1 MGKCAL
7 TPPARIAHP
16 PPTMNDS
23 LAPHNS
29 SPHWLV
35 TADVDLAALT
45 PVMRQVV
52 DAKRQ
57 HPDALILFRLG
68 DFYELF
74 FEDALEG
81 SRLLDLALTSRN
93 KNDPRPIPMC
103 GFPHHAMAQHVQ
115 RVLEAGRR
123 CAVVEQLEDAALAK
137 GLVARGVTHV
147 VTPGVVLEPE
157 ALDPRADHRIAALWP
172 GKQGGLGV
180 AVADVTTG
188 VMQVG
193 EVLHPTALGV
203 LLVRLEPREL
213 VLPAAAEP
221 WLDTLASAREL
232 PKTIR
237 EVHGLEAPTLGQ
249 LAELALRRYLDEVRP
264 GAAKLLQPTQP
275 LETTPHL
282 TLNRETVQ
290 HLELIATVRQGRRQG
305 ALLHAVDR
313 TLTSAGARLLRG
325 LILAPLGDRRALE
338 VRHGAV
344 DALLRD
350 RPTRESI
357 RGVLKYQGDLARLTT
372 RAAAGLATPREMTVL
387 RETLRGL
394 PELHALLE
402 RASHSLALASVLADA
417 QGADALTAHLE
428 SALAESPRA
437 VLADGGVIRAGFD
450 TSLDSLRELSED
462 AHAWLDRFEAQE
474 RAASGI
480 ATLKVT
486 YNRVSGY
493 GIEIGRSRADDVPER
508 YHRKQTLKNAER
520 YTTPELVEFE
530 RRILTADADRL
541 SRESELFRQL
551 MAHVGQHAALL
562 RRIAAALAELD
573 VHAGFA
579 ELAAQW
585 RHVRPTLV
593 DEPIVRLVGC
603 RHPVIEQTLSPGA
616 FVPNDVW
623 LQGGLVDL
631 QSADAA
637 QVLLITGPNMA
648 GKSTLMRQVALA
660 VILSQA
666 GGFVPADSAEL
677 GVLDAVHTRI
687 GASDDISQGAS
698 TFMVEMRETAT
709 ILAQSTPRSLVLLDE
724 IGRGTSTWDG
734 LAIAWAVVEAL
745 HDRTKSLC
753 LFATHYHEL
762 TSLSE
767 TLPRLRNAHVAVREW
782 AGDIVFLHRL
792 QSGPTNR
799 SHGIAVARLAG
810 LPPDVVERSR
820 ALLTDLEKGAAGQS
834 TGPLARA
841 RRKQLELFEL
851 VPVPSIATGHPQE
864 PLPDEVTAL
873 LQALSSLDPDDL
885 TPRQALSWLGEWR
898 GRLAAL
904 PVGVQD
910 RLLKR

>member
-1 MGKCAL
+1 MGKSAL
-7 TPPARIAHP
+7 TPRVCIAHP
-16 PPTMNDS
+16 PAAMTDAS
-23 LAPHNS
+23 GLHNAH
-29 SPHWLV
+29 PNWL
-35 TADVDLAALT
+35 TTPDVDVAALT

-123 CAVVEQLEDAALAK
+123 CAVVEQLEDAATAK

-157 ALDPRADHRIAALWP
+157 ALDPRADHRVAALWP
-172 GKQGGLGV
+172 GKQVGLGV

-188 VMQVG
+188 VLQVG

-213 VLPAAAEP
+213 VLPAAGEP
-221 WLDTLASAREL
+221 WLDALSSAREL

-237 EVHGLEAPTLGQ
+237 EFHGNDAPTLAQ
-249 LAELALRRYLDEVRP
+249 AAEYALRRYLDEVRP
-264 GAAKLLQPTQP
+264 GAGKLLQPPQP

-282 TLNRETVQ
+282 LLNRETVL
-290 HLELIATVRQGRRQG
+290 HLELLATVRQGRRQG

-325 LILAPLGDRRALE
+325 LLLAPLGDRRALE
-338 VRHGAV
+338 LRHGAV
-344 DALLRD
+344 EALLQD

-357 RGVLKYQGDLARLTT
+357 RSVLKYQGDLARLTT
-372 RAAAGLATPREMTVL
+372 RAAAGLATPREVTVL

-394 PELHALLE
+394 PELQQLLA
-402 RASHSLALASVLADA
+402 RAGQSLALAGVLADTE
-417 QGADALTAHLE
+417 GAETLTAHLDD
-428 SALAESPRA
+428 ALAESPRA

-450 TSLDSLRELSED
+450 PQLDSLRELSED
-462 AHAWLDRFEAQE
+462 AHAWLDRFETQE
-474 RAASGI
+474 RLASGI

-493 GIEIGRSRADDVPER
+493 GIEITRSRAEQVPDR

-530 RRILTADADRL
+530 RRILTADSDRL
-541 SRESELFRQL
+541 ARESELFRQL
-551 MAHVGQHAALL
+551 MAHVGVHVALL

-593 DEPIVRLVGC
+593 DEPIVRLTGC
-603 RHPVIEQTLSPGA
+603 RHPVIEQTLAPGA

-623 LQGGLVDL
+623 LAGGLVEA
-631 QSADAA
+631 QSPDAA

-648 GKSTLMRQVALA
+648 GKSTLMRQVALT

-666 GGFVPADSAEL
+666 GGFVPADAAEL

-709 ILAQSTPRSLVLLDE
+709 ILAQSTARSLVLLDE

-792 QSGPTNR
+792 QTGPTNR

-810 LPPDVVERSR
+810 LPADVVERSR
-820 ALLTDLEKGAAGQS
+820 GLLAELERGAAGQA

-851 VPVPSIATGHPQE
+851 VAVPSIATGPLAE

-873 LQALSSLDPDDL
+873 LQALTSLEPDDL
-885 TPRQALSWLGEWR
+885 TPRQALAWLDEWR
-898 GRLAAL
+898 ARLAAL
-904 PVGVQD
+904 PAGVRD

>member
-1 MGKCAL
+1 MGKSAL
-7 TPPARIAHP
+7 TQPACIAHP
-16 PPTMNDS
+16 PSAMNDTP
-23 LAPHNS
+23 APHNAN
-29 SPHWLV
+29 PHWL
-35 TADVDLAALT
+35 TTPDVDLAALT

-157 ALDPRADHRIAALWP
+157 ALDPRADHRVAALWP
-172 GKQGGLGV
+172 GKHGGLGV

-188 VMQVG
+188 VLQVG
-193 EVLHPTALGV
+193 EVAHPIALGV

-213 VLPAAAEP
+213 VLPALAEP
-221 WLDTLASAREL
+221 WLETVGAARDL
-232 PKTIR
+232 PKTLR
-237 EVHGLEAPTLGQ
+237 EVPGNDAAT
-249 LAELALRRYLDEVRP
+249 LAEAAEFALRRYLDEVRP
-264 GAAKLLQPTQP
+264 GAAKLLQPPQP

-282 TLNRETVQ
+282 TLNRETVL
-290 HLELIATVRQGRRQG
+290 HLELMTTARQGRRQG
-305 ALLHAVDR
+305 GLLHAVDR

-344 DALLRD
+344 EALLQD

-357 RGVLKYQGDLARLTT
+357 RSLLKYQGDLARLTT

-394 PELHALLE
+394 PEVQHWLAQ
-402 RASHSLALASVLADA
+402 ASHSLALAGVLADT
-417 QGADALTAHLE
+417 QGAEELTAHLE
-428 SALAESPRA
+428 AALADVPRA
-437 VLADGGVIRAGFD
+437 VLADGGVMRPGFD
-450 TSLDSLRELSED
+450 PQLDGLRELSED
-462 AHAWLDRFEAQE
+462 AHAWLVRFEAQE
-474 RAASGI
+474 RLASGI

-493 GIEIGRSRADDVPER
+493 GIEIVRSRSDQVPER

-520 YTTPELVEFE
+520 YTTPELVDFE
-530 RRILTADADRL
+530 RRILTADSDRL
-541 SRESELFRQL
+541 SRESELYRAL
-551 MAHVGQHAALL
+551 LAHVGAHAGLL

-585 RHVRPTLV
+585 RHVRPVLV
-593 DEPIVRLVGC
+593 DEPIVRLVGS
-603 RHPVIEQTLSPGA
+603 RHPVIEQTLAPGA

-623 LQGGLVDL
+623 LQGGLTDA

-660 VILSQA
+660 VVLSQA

-709 ILAQSTPRSLVLLDE
+709 ILAQSTARTLVLLDE

-745 HDRTKSLC
+745 HDRTRSLC

-792 QSGPTNR
+792 QNGPTNR

-810 LPPDVVERSR
+810 LPADVVERSR
-820 ALLTDLEKGAAGQS
+820 GLLAELERGAAGQA

-851 VPVPSIATGHPQE
+851 VPVPSIATGTSME
-864 PLPDEVTAL
+864 PLPEEMTAM

-885 TPRQALSWLGEWR
+885 TPRQALAWLGEWR
-898 GRLAAL
+898 TRFAAL
-904 PVGVQD
+904 PEGV
-910 RLLKR
+910 RAKLLQR

>member
-1 MGKCAL
+1 MPTPQL
-7 TPPARIAHP
+7 TACVRIAHP
-16 PPTMNDS
+16 PPAMTDTP
-23 LAPHNS
+23 AIHNAT
-29 SPHWLV
+29 PHWL
-35 TADVDLAALT
+35 TTPDADVAALT

-93 KNDPRPIPMC
+93 KNDARPIPMC

-123 CAVVEQLEDAALAK
+123 CAVVEQLEDAATAK

-172 GKQGGLGV
+172 GKQGGLGL
-180 AVADVTTG
+180 AIADVTTG
-188 VMQVG
+188 VLQVG

-213 VLPAAAEP
+213 VLPALAEP
-221 WLDTLASAREL
+221 WLDSLASAREL

-237 EVHGLEAPTLGQ
+237 EMPGNDAPTLAQ
-249 LAELALRRYLDEVRP
+249 SAENALRRYLDEVRP
-264 GAAKLLQPTQP
+264 GVGKLLQPAQA

-282 TLNRETVQ
+282 TLNRETVL

-305 ALLHAVDR
+305 SLLNAVDR
-313 TLTSAGARLLRG
+313 TQTAAGARLLRG
-325 LILAPLGDRRALE
+325 LILAPLADRRALE
-338 VRHGAV
+338 VRHAAV
-344 DALLRD
+344 EALLRD

-357 RGVLKYQGDLARLTT
+357 RNVLKYQGDLARLTT

-394 PELHALLE
+394 PELQQLLARASQSLALVGVLADTQGADDLTSHLE
-402 RASHSLALASVLADA
+402 RA
-417 QGADALTAHLE
+417 
-428 SALAESPRA
+428 LAENPRA
-437 VLADGGVIRAGFD
+437 VLADGGVMRPGFD
-450 TSLDSLRELSED
+450 AQLDSLRELSED
-462 AHAWLDRFEAQE
+462 AHAWLDRFEVQE

-480 ATLKVT
+480 STLKVT

-493 GIEIGRSRADDVPER
+493 GIEITRSRAEQVPER

-520 YTTPELVEFE
+520 YTTPELVDFE
-530 RRILTADADRL
+530 RRILTADSDRMA
-541 SRESELFRQL
+541 RESELFRAL
-551 MAHVGQHAALL
+551 MAHVGAHTALL

-585 RHVRPTLV
+585 RHVRPKLV
-593 DEPIVRLVGC
+593 DEPIVKLTAC

-623 LQGGLVDL
+623 LQGGLTEMP
-631 QSADAA
+631 QDAA

-660 VILSQA
+660 VVLSQA

-709 ILAQSTPRSLVLLDE
+709 ILAQSTARTLVLLDE

-745 HDRTKSLC
+745 HDRTRSLC

-792 QSGPTNR
+792 QNGPTNR

-810 LPPDVVERSR
+810 LPADVVERSR
-820 ALLTDLEKGAAGQS
+820 GLLAELERGAAGQA

-851 VPVPSIATGHPQE
+851 VPVPSIATGTSME
-864 PLPDEVTAL
+864 PLPEEMTAM

-885 TPRQALSWLGEWR
+885 TPRQALAWLGEWR
-898 GRLAAL
+898 TRFAAL
-904 PVGVQD
+904 PEGV
-910 RLLKR
+910 RAKLLQR

>member
-1 MGKCAL
+1 MGKSAL
-7 TPPARIAHP
+7 TPLARIAHP
-16 PPTMNDS
+16 PAAMNDT
-23 LAPHNS
+23 LVPHNAN
-29 SPHWLV
+29 PNWL
-35 TADVDLAALT
+35 TTPDVDVAALT

-103 GFPHHAMAQHVQ
+103 GFPYHAMPQHVQ

-123 CAVVEQLEDAALAK
+123 CAVVEQLEDAATAK

-157 ALDPRADHRIAALWP
+157 ALDPRADHRVAALWP
-172 GKQGGLGV
+172 GKHGGLGV

-188 VMQVG
+188 VLQIG

-213 VLPAAAEP
+213 VFPALAEP

-232 PKTIR
+232 PRTIR
-237 EVHGLEAPTLGQ
+237 EMHGNEAPTLAQ
-249 LAELALRRYLDEVRP
+249 AAEQALRRYLDEVRP
-264 GAAKLLQPTQP
+264 GAVKLLQPPQP

-282 TLNRETVQ
+282 TLSRETVQ

-305 ALLHAVDR
+305 ALLNAVDR

-325 LILAPLGDRRALE
+325 LILAPLGDRRALQ
-338 VRHGAV
+338 VRHAAV
-344 DALLRD
+344 EALLQD
-350 RPTRESI
+350 RPTRESL
-357 RGVLKYQGDLARLTT
+357 RSVLKYQGDLARLTT

-394 PELHALLE
+394 PELQQLLA
-402 RASHSLALASVLADA
+402 RASHSVALASVLADT
-417 QGADALTAHLE
+417 QGAETLTAHLE
-428 SALAESPRA
+428 AALADVPRA
-437 VLADGGVIRAGFD
+437 VLADGGVMRPGFD
-450 TSLDSLRELSED
+450 AQLDTFRELSED
-462 AHAWLDRFEAQE
+462 AHAWLDRFETQE
-474 RAASGI
+474 RTASGI

-493 GIEIGRSRADDVPER
+493 GIEIGRSRSDDVPER

-530 RRILTADADRL
+530 RRILTADADRMA
-541 SRESELFRQL
+541 RESELFRQL
-551 MAHVGQHAALL
+551 MAHLGGHAPLL

-593 DEPIVRLVGC
+593 DEPIVRLTGC
-603 RHPVIEQTLSPGA
+603 RHPVIEQTLAPGA

-623 LQGGLVDL
+623 LQGGLLETPSV
-631 QSADAA
+631 DAA

-666 GGFVPADSAEL
+666 GGFVPADQAEM

-709 ILAQSTPRSLVLLDE
+709 ILGQSTERTLVLLDE

-745 HDRTKSLC
+745 HDRTRSLC

-810 LPPDVVERSR
+810 LPPDVVERAR
-820 ALLTDLEKGAAGQS
+820 GLLTELEKGAAGQS

-851 VPVPSIATGHPQE
+851 VPVQSLSGNAPLE
-864 PLPDEVTAL
+864 PVPEEVTAL
-873 LQALSSLDPDDL
+873 LQALTSLDPDDL

-898 GRLAAL
+898 ARFEAL
-904 PVGVQD
+904 PDGVRD